1 MGLIAYASSVTVTR
15 VDLLSVV
22 ELTCRL
28 SMWTSTEIA
37 GWPNLRA
44 TRVACALGY
53 CREIVHGTAVFTAA
67 LCGFRRNGAP
77 RPEVLEQLFRRFWCG
92 AVAWGRSVSDG
103 LAAGSPPSGLCGC

>member
-67 LCGFRRNGAP
+67 LDPPATQQVSAP
-77 RPEVLEQLFRRFWCG
+77 PKPCTYVT
-92 AVAWGRSVSDG
+92 
-103 LAAGSPPSGLCGC
+103 SPDTVRVKNA